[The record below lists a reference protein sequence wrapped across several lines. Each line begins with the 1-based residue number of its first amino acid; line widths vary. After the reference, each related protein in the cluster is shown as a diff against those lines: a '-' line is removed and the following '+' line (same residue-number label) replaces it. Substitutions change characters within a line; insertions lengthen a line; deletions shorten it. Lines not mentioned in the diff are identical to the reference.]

1 MAPLGAAEAP
11 GPVTGLA
18 MPRLQLNRNLQL
30 TRFTAPFHITHHIT
44 RLAQSSSS
52 EIAAWGSPGLK
63 ASRARLLLVLEEDG
77 VLIWDTVY

>member
-18 MPRLQLNRNLQL
+18 MPRLQLNQNLQL

-44 RLAQSSSS
+44 RLAHNSSS
-52 EIAAWGSPGLK
+52 EIAAWASPGLT
-63 ASRARLLLVLEEDG
+63 ASRARLFLVLGEDG
-77 VLIWDTVY
+77 VLAWDPVC